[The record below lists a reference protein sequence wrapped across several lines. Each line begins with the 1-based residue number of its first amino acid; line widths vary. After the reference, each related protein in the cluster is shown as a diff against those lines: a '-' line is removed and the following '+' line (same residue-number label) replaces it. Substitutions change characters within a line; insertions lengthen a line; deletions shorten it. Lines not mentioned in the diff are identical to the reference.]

1 VTVSDIIIWTFVEF
15 FLSLP
20 QNYMPMQPKIKK
32 CLYLINLLER
42 KGAMTLKEINECY
55 QYSSIY
61 EGDNILPR
69 TFLRYKDFIEV
80 NFPCYIEYN
89 ARTGKYELHRHK
101 ALYGEDDSLFDYLLS
116 AYHIEGMTELALKHR
131 EKIVLTDA
139 PTGVENV
146 QIILE
151 AIDKKRGI
159 ECDYYSFNKKSIKQ
173 QKLIPYFLR
182 TWENRWYLVAEP
194 DNHHHGQSVFALER
208 MDNIRL
214 TEEKMLPSKNI
225 TAEEYFEGCFGVNH
239 SDDQKPERILIKVYS
254 TQVEYIKALPLHES
268 QKEIEATDEWSIF
281 EYRLVPCYN
290 FYQQLL
296 WHREKLEVLEPQ
308 NVRDE
313 IKNSIKK
320 MLEHY
325 T

>member
-1 VTVSDIIIWTFVEF
+1 
-15 FLSLP
+15 
-20 QNYMPMQPKIKK
+20 MQPKIRK

-89 ARTGKYELHRHK
+89 TRTGKYELHRHK

-131 EKIVLTDA
+131 DKIVLTEA

-225 TAEEYFEGCFGVNH
+225 TPEEYFDGSFGVNH

-268 QKEIEATDEWSIF
+268 QKEIEAPDEWSIF
-281 EYRLVPCYN
+281 EYKLVPCYN

>member
-1 VTVSDIIIWTFVEF
+1 M
-15 FLSLP
+15 L
-20 QNYMPMQPKIKK
+20 PKIRK

-42 KGAMTLKEINECY
+42 KGAMTLKEINNSY
-55 QYSSIY
+55 QYSSLY
-61 EGDNILPR
+61 EGDDILPR

-89 ARTGKYELHRHK
+89 NRTGKYELHRHK
-101 ALYGEDDSLFDYLLS
+101 NLYGEDDSLFDYLLS
-116 AYHIEGMTELALKHR
+116 SYHIEGMSELALKHR
-131 EKIVLTDA
+131 DKIILTEA

-146 QIILE
+146 QTILE

-159 ECDYYSFNKKSIKQ
+159 ECDYYSFNKKSVKQ

-225 TAEEYFEGCFGVNH
+225 TADEYFDGSFGVNH
-239 SDDQKPERILIKVYS
+239 SDDQKPERILIKVYN
-254 TQVEYIKALPLHES
+254 TQVEYVKALPIHES

-281 EYRLVPCYN
+281 EYRIIPCFN

-296 WHREKLEVLEPQ
+296 WHREKIEILEPQ
-308 NVRDE
+308 SVRDE
-313 IKNSIKK
+313 MKK
-320 MLEHY
+320 IVEDIQKLY
-325 T
+325 K

>member
-1 VTVSDIIIWTFVEF
+1 MSK
-15 FLSLP
+15 L
-20 QNYMPMQPKIKK
+20 KK

-42 KGAMTLKEINECY
+42 KGALTLKEINDCY
-55 QYSSIY
+55 EYSSLY
-61 EGDNILPR
+61 EGDEILPR
-69 TFLRYKDFIEV
+69 TFARYKDFISET
-80 NFPCYIEYN
+80 FPCYIDFN
-89 ARTGKYELHRHK
+89 QRTGKYELHRHK
-101 ALYGEDDSLFDYLLS
+101 ALYGEDDSLYDYLLS

-131 EKIVLTDA
+131 DKIILTEA

-159 ECDYYSFNKKSIKQ
+159 ECDYYSYNKKSVKQ

-208 MDNIRL
+208 MAD
-214 TEEKMLPSKNI
+214 
-225 TAEEYFEGCFGVNH
+225 EYFDGSFGVNH

-254 TQVEYIKALPLHES
+254 TQVEYIRALPIHES
-268 QKEIEATDEWSIF
+268 QKEIETTGEWSIF

-296 WHREKLEVLEPQ
+296 WHREKIELLEPMY
-308 NVRDE
+308 VRDE
-313 IKNSIKK
+313 MKK
-320 MLEHY
+320 VIETMIAKY
-325 T
+325 K

>member
-1 VTVSDIIIWTFVEF
+1 M
-15 FLSLP
+15 L
-20 QNYMPMQPKIKK
+20 PKIRK

-225 TAEEYFEGCFGVNH
+225 TAEEYFEGSFGVNH

>member
-1 VTVSDIIIWTFVEF
+1 M
-15 FLSLP
+15 L
-20 QNYMPMQPKIKK
+20 PKIRK

>member
-1 VTVSDIIIWTFVEF
+1 
-15 FLSLP
+15 
-20 QNYMPMQPKIKK
+20 MQPKIKK

-42 KGAMTLKEINECY
+42 KGAMTLKEINESY

-61 EGDNILPR
+61 EGDDILPR
-69 TFLRYKDFIEV
+69 TFLRYKDYIEL

-89 ARTGKYELHRHK
+89 TRTGKYELHRHK

-131 EKIVLTDA
+131 EKIMLSDA

-151 AIDKKRGI
+151 AIDQKKGI
-159 ECDYYSFNKKSIKQ
+159 ECDYCSFNKKSVKKQ
-173 QKLIPYFLR
+173 LLIPYFLR
-182 TWENRWYLVAEP
+182 AWEQRWYLVAEP
-194 DNHHHGQSVFALER
+194 DNHHHGISIFALER
-208 MDNIRL
+208 MGNITL
-214 TEEKMLPSKNI
+214 TEQKMTPTHNI
-225 TAEEYFEGCFGVNH
+225 SIDEYFDGSFGANH
-239 SDDQKPERILIKVYS
+239 SDEQKPERILIKVYN
-254 TQVEYIKALPLHES
+254 TQVEYVKALPMHES

-308 NVRDE
+308 YVRDE
-313 IKNSIKK
+313 IKMVIQK

-325 T
+325 SDTVE